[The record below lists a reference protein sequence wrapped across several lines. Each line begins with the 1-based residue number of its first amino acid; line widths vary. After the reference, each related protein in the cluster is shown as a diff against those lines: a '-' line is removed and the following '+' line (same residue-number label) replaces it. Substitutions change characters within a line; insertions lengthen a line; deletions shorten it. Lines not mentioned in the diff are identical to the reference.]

1 MTEFEKI
8 SISKLD
14 AACRQLDCAIEL
26 WFADGDPVSIH
37 TLACASHQI
46 IHDIKKLGQI
56 YLTVER
62 NREEEPRQSGNLSK
76 IANYIST
83 AQ

>member
-46 IHDIKKLGQI
+46 IHDIKKLGHPLAGRCQ
-56 YLTVER
+56 
-62 NREEEPRQSGNLSK
+62 
-76 IANYIST
+76 
-83 AQ
+83 